1 MTETRRIRTNTETKV
16 CGFCNR
22 GLLSGERSDLFYAG
36 GESRVT
42 CELCQTAALRSGWRR
57 EAPSDSASPHP
68 TTPERG
74 RLLDRLRG
82 RQPQKQPTPNPLA
95 RSEEQ
100 RVLAEPRGSVGRI
113 RTAVTAFNGS
123 DHLKTIA
130 GVAHSLGDPVLT
142 AVDLED
148 AGVDIVAGWDLCW
161 YRWRVELDH
170 GTTTV
175 IEAGRGYDL
184 NELGEALRAGN
195 LTMDATGELQAP

>member
-1 MTETRRIRTNTETKV
+1 M
-16 CGFCNR
+16 
-22 GLLSGERSDLFYAG
+22 A
-36 GESRVT
+36 

-57 EAPSDSASPHP
+57 EAASDAATPHP

-82 RQPQKQPTPNPLA
+82 RQSQARPTPDPLT
-95 RSEEQ
+95 RGEEQ
-100 RVLAEPRGSVGRI
+100 RVLAEPTGSVGRI
-113 RTAVTAFNGS
+113 RTAVAAFNGS
-123 DHLKTIA
+123 EHLKTIG
-130 GVAHSLGDPVLT
+130 GVAHSLGDPTLT
-142 AVDLED
+142 AVDLEG

-184 NELGEALRAGN
+184 SELGEALRAGN
-195 LTMDATGELQAP
+195 LALDASGELKAP

>member
-1 MTETRRIRTNTETKV
+1 MTETRRIRTSTETEV

-22 GLLSGERSDLFYAG
+22 GLLCGERSDVFYAG
-36 GESRVT
+36 AESRVA

-57 EAPSDSASPHP
+57 EAPADRATPHP

-82 RQPQKQPTPNPLA
+82 RQGERAITPDPLT
-95 RSEEQ
+95 RRDEQ

-113 RTAVTAFNGS
+113 RTAITAFNGT

-130 GVAHSLGDPVLT
+130 GVRSSLGEPTLT

-148 AGVDIVAGWDLCW
+148 FGVDIVAGWDLCW

-184 NELGEALRAGN
+184 AELGEALRVGNVTLDSAGQ
-195 LTMDATGELQAP
+195 LVAP

>member
-1 MTETRRIRTNTETKV
+1 MTETRRIRTNTETAI

-22 GLLSGERSDLFYAG
+22 GLLCGERSDVFHAG
-36 GESRVT
+36 GESRLT

-57 EAPSDSASPHP
+57 DPQADTGSHQSTNPGRA
-68 TTPERG
+68 
-74 RLLDRLRG
+74 RLLERLRG
-82 RQPQKQPTPNPLA
+82 RPVRNDATPDPLS
-95 RSEEQ
+95 RRDEQ

-113 RTAVTAFNGS
+113 RAALGAFNATE
-123 DHLKTIA
+123 HLKTVG
-130 GVAHSLGDPVLT
+130 GVAHSLGDPTLT
-142 AVDLED
+142 AVDLDD

-184 NELGEALRAGN
+184 AELGESLLAGN
-195 LTMDATGELQAP
+195 LILDASGQLASK